1 MHCMNLNNRHLE
13 EDNSMLDKEY
23 ITDKELQI
31 LIEDL
36 MCKLKNGDI
45 AQAQTDLAQLL
56 VDAQSETKYI
66 DRTYI
71 SKVKDQRRL
80 TKIAEI
86 TTMLND
92 MDNDQIDNVHVYV
105 VNEYDEP
112 NHEAVALDAII
123 KLSKE
128 QRMVEK

>member
-1 MHCMNLNNRHLE
+1 MM
-13 EDNSMLDKEY
+13 DKGY
-23 ITDKELQI
+23 ITDRELLI

-36 MCKLKNGDI
+36 MYKIETGDLT
-45 AQAQTDLAQLL
+45 QVKTDLAQVLS
-56 VDAQSETKYI
+56 DAQSGERYI

-86 TTMLND
+86 TAMLND
-92 MDNDQIDNVHVYV
+92 MNNEQIDNVHVYV
-105 VNEYDEP
+105 VNEHDEP
-112 NHEAVALDAII
+112 NHEAVALEAII

-128 QRMVEK
+128 QRMAENSYVPNGFKNR

>member
-1 MHCMNLNNRHLE
+1 MM
-13 EDNSMLDKEY
+13 DKGY
-23 ITDKELQI
+23 ITDRELLI

-36 MCKLKNGDI
+36 MYKIETGDLS
-45 AQAQTDLAQLL
+45 QVKTDLAQVLS
-56 VDAQSETKYI
+56 DAQSGERYI

-86 TTMLND
+86 TAMLND
-92 MDNDQIDNVHVYV
+92 MNNEQIDNVHVYV
-105 VNEYDEP
+105 VNEHDEP
-112 NHEAVALDAII
+112 NHEAVALEAII

-128 QRMVEK
+128 QRMAENSYVPNGFKNR